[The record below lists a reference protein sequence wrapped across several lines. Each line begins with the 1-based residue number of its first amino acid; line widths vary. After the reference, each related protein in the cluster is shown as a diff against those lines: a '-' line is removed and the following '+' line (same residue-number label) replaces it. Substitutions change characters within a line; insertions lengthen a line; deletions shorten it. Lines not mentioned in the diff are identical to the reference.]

1 MANAIKGITIQI
13 EGKTDPLVKS
23 LQSVESQIKK
33 DDAAL
38 KNLNK
43 ALELDPTN
51 VDLLAAKEQ
60 VLADKTALT
69 ASKMEILQ
77 QVQADAL
84 SDLPEDAQLSASQM
98 AELEAEIA
106 TTGAQLA
113 ELSGEAGD
121 ASEDLTDVGD
131 SADEAGNEVE
141 ESSESFEG
149 FGEAAQA
156 AGEMAIGALEA
167 VIATA
172 AAVTGALVAVGTAV
186 GTSMVNAT
194 METSQLADEIMTL
207 SSTTGLATDTLQ
219 ELNYAAELL
228 DVDTST
234 VTGSMT
240 KLEKTMS
247 SAIDGSKSAQEKFE
261 DLGIAIYDANGNVRD
276 AEDVFWDAIDVLGTF
291 ESETER
297 DMAAM
302 DLFGKSAKELN
313 PLIESGSEAFRTLA
327 DEAHEV
333 GYVMD
338 GETLEAFG
346 QLDDNMQRMTNTA
359 QSVEQSF
366 GQVLLPLLTDMS
378 GDVVDLMGDF
388 SSALS
393 EAGGDV
399 DQMGAIIEKFAPQAI
414 KLVEQYVPKILTVV
428 QSVLDA
434 ILPAVVAIAPELIT
448 ALSSLLVSVAGMIA
462 DNSESFVLAFSNLF
476 ESVTQ
481 AALELLPVL
490 IPVAIGIVDTLIGT
504 LLEPG
509 NVEMLINGALELIMA
524 IVETL
529 TDEGNLGLIIG
540 AATTI
545 VLSLLDGLTEAL
557 PVLIPAAFDAIL
569 TVVDTLL
576 SSGALSQIIE
586 AGLSLVLTLAGSL
599 IDYLPRLIE
608 RLPEIILGIVE
619 FLTGDALPD
628 IINAG
633 VVLLTSLVSHL
644 PEIIAAIVDALI
656 ELVAGMCEYITTD
669 GAEDLAA
676 NFLAVFGMLSDD
688 AIIWGRD
695 IIQGLIDGISQ
706 MFSNLTSNLSN
717 VAGTIKDYLGFSVP
731 ERGPLHEWAYNNPGE
746 DMLKLYS
753 EGIND
758 GMSVLENT
766 LAETASA
773 INSDIGNFN
782 LATDSNV
789 HHTVDYS
796 GGLSRIE
803 QAITSQAA
811 NAGAEGGTWVFPIYI
826 GSEHIDTFVV
836 DALDRYNYQTGGH

>member
-156 AGEMAIGALEA
+156 AGEMAVGALEA
-167 VIATA
+167 VITTA

-194 METSQLADEIMTL
+194 METSQLADELMTL
-207 SSTTGLATDTLQ
+207 SSTTGLSTDTLQ

-228 DVDTST
+228 DVDTQT

-240 KLEKTMS
+240 KLLKTMS
-247 SAIDGSKSAQEKFE
+247 SAADGSSSAMEKFT
-261 DLGIAIYDANGNVRD
+261 DLGISIYDAEGNIRST
-276 AEDVFWDAIDVLGTF
+276 EDVFWDAIDVLGTF

-302 DLFGKSAKELN
+302 DLFGKSARELN
-313 PLIESGSEAFRTLA
+313 PLIEAGSETFRSLA
-327 DEAHEV
+327 DEAAAV

-338 GETLEAFG
+338 GQTLEAFG
-346 QLDDNMQRMTNTA
+346 ALDDNMQRMTNTA
-359 QSVEQSF
+359 QAVEQSF

-378 GDVVDLMGDF
+378 SDAVDLMGDF
-388 SSALS
+388 SGALS
-393 EAGGDV
+393 EAGGDI
-399 DQMGAIIEKFAPQAI
+399 DQIGSIIERFAPRAVA
-414 KLVEQYVPKILTVV
+414 LVEKYVPKILMIVED
-428 QSVLDA
+428 VLNA
-434 ILPAVVAIAPELIT
+434 LLPAIISVAPEIIST
-448 ALSSLLVSVAGMIA
+448 VSSLLVSVASMIA
-462 DNSESFVLAFSNLF
+462 SDSDEFVGALNELLNAILI
-476 ESVTQ
+476 
-481 AALELLPVL
+481 AGLELLPVI
-490 IPVAIGIVDTLIGT
+490 IPVAVGLVDTLVNT
-504 LLEPG
+504 LLAPE
-509 NVEMLINGALELIMA
+509 NLEMLINGAIELVMSL
-524 IVETL
+524 VDTL
-529 TDEGNLGLIIG
+529 TSEDNLMLLIS

-545 VLSLLDGLTEAL
+545 ILAVTNGLSQAL
-557 PVLIPAAFDAIL
+557 PELIPAVMDAIL
-569 TVVDTLL
+569 TIVDTLL
-576 SSGALSQIIE
+576 SSGALGQILE
-586 AGLSLVLTLAGSL
+586 AGLELIVTLAGSL
-599 IDYLPRLIE
+599 IQYLPRLIE
-608 RLPEIILGIVE
+608 RLPEIILGITE

-628 IINAG
+628 IIEAG
-633 VVLLTSLVSHL
+633 FTLITAILGNL
-644 PEIIAAIVDALI
+644 PEIIVSIVNGLI
-656 ELVAGMCEYITTD
+656 ELVAGMCEYILGD
-669 GAEDLAA
+669 GKDDLFEA
-676 NFLAVFGMLSDD
+676 FGG
-688 AIIWGRD
+688 AFNGIIEGAKTWGSD
-695 IIQGLIDGISQ
+695 IIGNLIDGISA
-706 MFSNLTSNLSN
+706 MFSSLTSTVSDAASIIADFLH
-717 VAGTIKDYLGFSVP
+717 FSVP
-731 ERGPLHEWAYNNPGE
+731 EKGPLADF
-746 DMLKLYS
+746 DMSGGDMIEEFIDSMNSKRGDLESALAS
-753 EGIND
+753 TAGLINAD
-758 GMSVLENT
+758 L
-766 LAETASA
+766 
-773 INSDIGNFN
+773 GNFD
-782 LATDSNV
+782 LATESNV

-803 QAITSQAA
+803 KAITTQAA
-811 NAGAEGGTWVFPIYI
+811 SAGAEGGTWVFPIYI